1 MTHQT
6 DTLLAQSVS
15 RKRTLSP
22 LLITLTRLVL
32 ETAAIFAAT
41 YASGTLYHLFAY
53 RTTGFFPYWEFAA
66 AFAILFAII
75 SFYRDDYRAST
86 FALPGKIGQRAF
98 RAFNQTFI
106 IILVL
111 AFLTKTSAVPSRGT
125 VIVFY
130 ALGFAAIYV
139 SRHLVSACISEM
151 TRVGWIASGRVMVV
165 GFPSELAW
173 VLDHGEPR
181 RHGYDVVAV
190 ERLARTF
197 EDDFETPG
205 SGIDDIVEKAR
216 QLHPDTVLLALPW
229 SQAETI
235 DQCVRAFMNLP
246 VRVEL
251 APERVLYRFAEL
263 RLARIGAMLTLNV
276 LRPPL
281 GHAGRAAKRI
291 FDVVAAFLG
300 LIALAPLFLAVI
312 VLIKLDSPGP
322 ALFRQNRY
330 GFNQRPF
337 RIWKFRTMRT
347 QDDGPV
353 IVQAAKDDARITRIG
368 KYLRRWNIDELPQLL
383 NVLTGEMSLVGPRP
397 HAIAHNRFYE
407 GKIDLYA
414 RRHNVLPGITG
425 WAQVNGLRGATDDD
439 AMQKRVEYDLFYL
452 DNWSMSFD
460 IAILFLTLF
469 SRRSY
474 RNAV

>member
-15 RKRTLSP
+15 RKRTISP
-22 LLITLTRLVL
+22 LLVTVLRFSL
-32 ETAAIFAAT
+32 ETAAVFAAT
-41 YASGTLYHLFAY
+41 YASGTLYHLFVY

-66 AFAILFAII
+66 AFSMLFAVI
-75 SFYRDDYRAST
+75 SFYRDDYRASVS
-86 FALPGKIGQRAF
+86 AMAGKIGQRAF
-98 RAFNQTFI
+98 KAFNLTFI
-106 IILVL
+106 FFLVL
-111 AFLTKTSAVPSRGT
+111 AFLTKTTAVPSRGT
-125 VIVFY
+125 ILVFY
-130 ALGFAAIYV
+130 GLGFAAIYI
-139 SRHLVSACISEM
+139 SRHLISALITEL
-151 TRVGWIASGRVMVV
+151 TRVGWFAAGRVMVV
-165 GFPSELAW
+165 GFPAELAW
-173 VLDHGEPR
+173 VLDHGAPQ
-181 RHGYDVVAV
+181 RHGYDVLAV
-190 ERLARTF
+190 EQLVRPL
-197 EDDFETPG
+197 EDDLDSPG
-205 SGIDDIVEKAR
+205 SGIDAIVEKAR
-216 QLHPDTVLLALPW
+216 WLHPDTVLLALPW

-263 RLARIGAMLTLNV
+263 RLARLGAMLTLNV

-281 GHAGRAAKRI
+281 GHFGRAVKRA
-291 FDVVAAFLG
+291 FDVVTAFIG
-300 LIALAPLFLAVI
+300 LVLLAPLFLVVAL
-312 VLIKLDSPGP
+312 LIRLDSPGP

-353 IVQAAKDDARITRIG
+353 IVQATQDDARVTRIG
-368 KYLRRWNIDELPQLL
+368 RFLRRWNIDELPQLI

-439 AMQKRVEYDLFYL
+439 AMQKRVEFDLFYL
-452 DNWSMSFD
+452 DNWSLSFD

-474 RNAV
+474 RNAH